1 MSMKDKIFQQLKQKY
16 SNLGLAEDVLKSVAE
31 SLAATGIVNDENLDT
46 VVAGQGV
53 MLKSYQSSIDKVRT
67 EGANWKKELD
77 ELKGKGGGQ
86 QQQPGKDEEPE
97 WFKKYREEQEEK
109 ISALTTANEQ
119 AKAEKARAERNNLIL
134 NTAKKLKISQERID
148 EGFAIADD
156 LDEAGIE
163 TYLAKVKKNEVA
175 KGLEEGSSAFTLS
188 NQAENSKELAKEWA
202 STLPDA

>member
-31 SLAATGIVNDENLDT
+31 SLVATGIVNDENLDT

-67 EGANWKKELD
+67 EGANWKRELD

-97 WFKKYREEQEEK
+97 WFKKYRKEQEDK

>member
-1 MSMKDKIFQQLKQKY
+1 MKDKIFQQLKQKY

-31 SLAATGIVNDENLDT
+31 SLAATGVVNDENLDT

-67 EGANWKKELD
+67 EGANWKRELD

-86 QQQPGKDEEPE
+86 QQQPEKDEEPE
-97 WFKKYREEQEEK
+97 WFKKYRKEQEEK

>member
-1 MSMKDKIFQQLKQKY
+1 MKDKIFQQLKQKY

-67 EGANWKKELD
+67 EGANWKRELD

-97 WFKKYREEQEEK
+97 WFKKYRKEQEEK

-119 AKAEKARAERNNLIL
+119 AKAEKARAERNSLIL

-148 EGFAIADD
+148 EGFAIAYD

>member
-46 VVAGQGV
+46 IVAGQGV

-67 EGANWKKELD
+67 EGANWKRELD

-97 WFKKYREEQEEK
+97 WFKKYRKEQEEK

>member
-67 EGANWKKELD
+67 EGANWKRELD

-86 QQQPGKDEEPE
+86 QQQPEKDEEPE
-97 WFKKYREEQEEK
+97 WFKKYRKEQEEK

>member
-1 MSMKDKIFQQLKQKY
+1 M
-16 SNLGLAEDVLKSVAE
+16 KSVAE
-31 SLAATGIVNDENLDT
+31 SLAATGVVNDENLDT

-67 EGANWKKELD
+67 EGANWKRELD

-97 WFKKYREEQEEK
+97 WFKKYRKEQEEK

-188 NQAENSKELAKEWA
+188 SQAENSKELAKEWA

>member
-1 MSMKDKIFQQLKQKY
+1 MKEKIFQQLKQKY
-16 SNLGLAEDVLKSVAE
+16 SNLGLTEEVLRSVAE
-31 SLAATGIVNDENLDT
+31 SLEATGIVNDDNLDT

-77 ELKGKGGGQ
+77 ELKGNGGGQ
-86 QQQPGKDEEPE
+86 KRNPDKYEEPE

-134 NTAKKLKISQERID
+134 ATAKKLGISQERID

-175 KGLEEGSSAFTLS
+175 KGLEEGGSAFKLS
-188 NQAENSKELAKEWA
+188 NQAESSKELAKEWA

>member
-1 MSMKDKIFQQLKQKY
+1 MKDKIFQQLKQKY

-67 EGANWKKELD
+67 EGANWKRELD

-86 QQQPGKDEEPE
+86 QQQPEKDEEPE
-97 WFKKYREEQEEK
+97 WFKKYRKEQEEK

>member
-1 MSMKDKIFQQLKQKY
+1 MKDKIFQQLKQKY

-67 EGANWKKELD
+67 EGANWKRELD

-188 NQAENSKELAKEWA
+188 NQAENSKELVKEWA

>member
-1 MSMKDKIFQQLKQKY
+1 MKDKIFQQLKQKY

-46 VVAGQGV
+46 IVAGQGV

-67 EGANWKKELD
+67 EGANWKRELD

-97 WFKKYREEQEEK
+97 WFKKYRKEQEEK